1 MSLVLTA
8 PMSAT
13 DGAIQKKKKKKQ
25 TNKGSHGSWTTALI
39 ILNEEMEDI
48 IEIVKSW
55 RIRITNKR
63 N

>member
-13 DGAIQKKKKKKQ
+13 DGAIQKNKKNKK
-25 TNKGSHGSWTTALI
+25 NKGSHGSWTTALI